1 MGSDLGNMMSQ
12 IEDLKKQTDGF
23 KDITDN
29 LTKMTKKE
37 KDQA

>member
-1 MGSDLGNMMSQ
+1 
-12 IEDLKKQTDGF
+12 LKKQTDGF

-37 KDQA
+37 KSQAENYLEKTGKKIE